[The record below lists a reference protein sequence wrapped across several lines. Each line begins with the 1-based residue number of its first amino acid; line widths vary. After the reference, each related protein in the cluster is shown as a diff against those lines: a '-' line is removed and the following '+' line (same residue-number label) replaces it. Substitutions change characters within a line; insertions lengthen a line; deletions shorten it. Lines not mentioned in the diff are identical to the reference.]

1 MDTIIL
7 KCDCK
12 SPYQDEKY
20 GSGNRVHNIRKD
32 VRTCRC
38 TVCKKE
44 KSVK

>member
-12 SPYQDEKY
+12 SAYQDEKY
-20 GSGNRVHNIRKD
+20 GLGKRLHNIRKGD
-32 VRTCRC
+32 RTCRC

-44 KSVK
+44 KSI